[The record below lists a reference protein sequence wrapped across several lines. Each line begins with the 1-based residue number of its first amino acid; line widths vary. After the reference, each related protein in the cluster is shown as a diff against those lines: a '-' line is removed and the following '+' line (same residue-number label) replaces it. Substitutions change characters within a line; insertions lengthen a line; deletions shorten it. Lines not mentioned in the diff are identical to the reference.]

1 MANINIRVDEEIK
14 EQSKDVFESLGMDL
28 STGIK
33 IYLKQV
39 ITQKAIPFGLS
50 TNSLEIALNEK
61 RRGLGVRFDNA
72 ESLIEDLGLD
82 D

>member
-14 EQSKDVFESLGMDL
+14 EQSKDVFEALGMDL

-39 ITQKAIPFGLS
+39 IAQNAIPFDLA
-50 TNSLEIALNEK
+50 TNNLEIALNEK